1 MLAKYTAKAIPNTHS
16 LMAALAPAEQSNKAR
31 AVAISWIRS
40 FGGYGGGYHIM
51 EDIIRLTD
59 NYYIVATAS
68 TTDEVRVLKQGDS
81 FGVFD
86 RSGDIQPTGLGEQGI
101 YHEGTRFLSLLTF
114 RLGNLR
120 PFLLSS
126 TIKKDNL
133 LFTVNLTNPDVY
145 VDGNVILRRGDLHI
159 FRTKFIWQA
168 TCFET
173 LELINYSLSPVE
185 LFFTLQFDT
194 DFADIFEVRGI
205 KRRARG
211 RRLADEVEAD
221 RVALGYEGLDGVV
234 RRTDIAFFPA
244 PEKLSP
250 FEAQFHRILSPGKQQ
265 HFEITY
271 AFAIDKRL
279 PSRRSL
285 STALEEAQ
293 RATDSCKA
301 DECLVR
307 TSNPEF
313 NVWLDRSAADL
324 HMMFTDTGCGLYPY
338 AGVPWFSTPFG
349 RDGILT
355 ALSFLWINDYVAK
368 GVLQYLAAYQATQII
383 PEKDATPGKILHE
396 ARQGEMAAL
405 EEIPFGLYYGS
416 TDATP
421 LFVMLAGAYFGRTGD
436 LEFIKSIWPQINAAL
451 EWIDNYGDVDGD
463 GFVESVR
470 QSSRGLVQQ
479 GWKDS
484 SDSISHEDGTL
495 PQGPIALCEV
505 QAYVYGAKEAAAR
518 LANSLGQFGRA
529 SALLNE
535 ARSLREKFNESFWCE
550 KLSTYAIALDQ
561 DKRPCQVVA
570 SNAGHCLFTGIASD
584 EYARRI
590 ADTLLSDECFSGWGV
605 RTLSTREVRYNPMS
619 YHNGSV
625 WPHDNAIVAAG
636 LANYGFKEATNRI
649 LTGLFDASLSFDLH
663 RLPELFC
670 GFPRREGEGPTHYP
684 AACAPQAW
692 AAASVFSLLQAC
704 LGLSIDASRSRV
716 TFAAPQL
723 PPFIEEIHV
732 KNLRVGQGSLDLE
745 IDRDFRGIGVVRRDG
760 DANIMLR

>member
-1 MLAKYTAKAIPNTHS
+1 M
-16 LMAALAPAEQSNKAR
+16 Q
-31 AVAISWIRS
+31 
-40 FGGYGGGYHIM
+40 
-51 EDIIRLTD
+51 DIIRLTD

-68 TTDEVRVLKQGDS
+68 TMDEVRVLKQGDS

-101 YHEGTRFLSLLTF
+101 YHQGTRFLSLLAF

-145 VDGNVILRRGDLHI
+145 VDGSVVLRRGDLHI

-168 TCFET
+168 TCLET
-173 LELINYSLSPVE
+173 LELINYSLFPVE

-205 KRRARG
+205 KRNARG
-211 RRLADEVEAD
+211 RRLPDETDVD
-221 RVALGYEGLDGVV
+221 RVSLGYEGLDGVV
-234 RRTDIAFFPA
+234 RRSEIEFFPA
-244 PEKLSP
+244 PETLSASQ
-250 FEAQFHRILSPGKQQ
+250 AQFHRVLSPGKQE

-271 AFAIDKRL
+271 AFEIDNRR

-285 STALEEAQ
+285 TAALSEAQ
-293 RATDSCKA
+293 QSVDLCKV

-324 HMMFTDTGCGLYPY
+324 HMMFTDTEHGLYPY

-349 RDGILT
+349 RDGIIT
-355 ALSFLWINDYVAK
+355 ALAFLWINPRVAK
-368 GVLQYLAAYQATQII
+368 GVLNYLAAYQAAEVIA
-383 PEKDATPGKILHE
+383 EKDATPGKILHE
-396 ARQGEMAAL
+396 ARQGELAAL
-405 EEIPFGLYYGS
+405 EEIPFGCYYGS
-416 TDATP
+416 TDATL
-421 LFVMLAGAYFGRTGD
+421 LFVVLAGAYYDRTGD
-436 LEFIKSIWPQINAAL
+436 LEFIKSIWPQITAAL

-484 SDSISHEDGTL
+484 WDSISHEDGTL
-495 PQGPIALCEV
+495 PQGPIALCEI
-505 QAYVYGAKEAAAR
+505 QAYAYAAKQAGAR
-518 LANSLGQFGRA
+518 LANSLDQVGRA
-529 SALLNE
+529 SALLDE
-535 ARSLREKFNESFWCE
+535 AGALREKFNEAFWCE
-550 KLSTYAIALDQ
+550 PLSPYAVALDHE
-561 DKRPCQVVA
+561 KRPCRVAA

-584 EYARRI
+584 DYARRI
-590 ADTLLSDECFSGWGV
+590 ADTLLSEECFSGWGV
-605 RTLSTREVRYNPMS
+605 RTLGTKEVRYNPMA

-636 LANYGFKEATNRI
+636 LANYGLKEAANKI
-649 LTGLFDASLSFDLH
+649 MTGLFDASLFFDLH

-670 GFPRREGEGPTHYP
+670 GFPRREGESPTLYP

-692 AAASVFSLLQAC
+692 AAASVFMLVQAC
-704 LGLSIDASRSRV
+704 LGLSIDASRSTV
-716 TFAAPQL
+716 TFASPLL
-723 PPFIEEIHV
+723 PPFLEEIHI
-732 KNLRVGQGSLDLE
+732 KQLKVGRATLDLV
-745 IDRDFRGIGVVRRDG
+745 IDRVFRGIGVERREG
-760 DANIMLR
+760 DVNIVIR

>member
-1 MLAKYTAKAIPNTHS
+1 M
-16 LMAALAPAEQSNKAR
+16 Q
-31 AVAISWIRS
+31 
-40 FGGYGGGYHIM
+40 
-51 EDIIRLTD
+51 DIIRLTD

-68 TTDEVRVLKQGDS
+68 TMDEVRVLKQGDS

-101 YHEGTRFLSLLTF
+101 YHQGTRFLSLLAF

-145 VDGNVILRRGDLHI
+145 VDGSVVLRRGDLHI

-168 TCFET
+168 TCLET
-173 LELINYSLSPVE
+173 LELINYSLFPVE
-185 LFFTLQFDT
+185 LFFTLQFET

-205 KRRARG
+205 KRNARG
-211 RRLADEVEAD
+211 RRLPDETDVD
-221 RVALGYEGLDGVV
+221 RVSLGYEGLDGVV
-234 RRTDIAFFPA
+234 RRSQIEFFPA
-244 PEKLSP
+244 PETLSASQ
-250 FEAQFHRILSPGKQQ
+250 AQFHRVLSPGKQE

-271 AFAIDKRL
+271 AFEIDNRR

-285 STALEEAQ
+285 TAALGEAQ
-293 RATDSCKA
+293 QSVDLCKV

-324 HMMFTDTGCGLYPY
+324 HMMFTDTAHGLYPY

-349 RDGILT
+349 RDGIIT
-355 ALSFLWINDYVAK
+355 ALAFLWINPRIAK
-368 GVLQYLAAYQATQII
+368 GVLGYLAAHQAREVIA
-383 PEKDATPGKILHE
+383 EKDATPGKILHE

-405 EEIPFGLYYGS
+405 EEIPFGRYYGS

-421 LFVMLAGAYFGRTGD
+421 LFVVLAGAYYDRTGD
-436 LEFIKSIWPQINAAL
+436 LEFIKSIWAQITAAL

-484 SDSISHEDGTL
+484 WDSISHEDGTL
-495 PQGPIALCEV
+495 PQGPIALCEI
-505 QAYVYGAKEAAAR
+505 QAYAYAAKQAGAR
-518 LANSLGQFGRA
+518 LANSLGQVGRA
-529 SALLNE
+529 SALLDE
-535 ARSLREKFNESFWCE
+535 AGALREKFNEVFWCE
-550 KLSTYAIALDQ
+550 PLSTYAVALDHE
-561 DKRPCQVVA
+561 KRPCRVAA

-584 EYARRI
+584 DYARRI
-590 ADTLLSDECFSGWGV
+590 AATLLSEECFSGWGV
-605 RTLSTREVRYNPMS
+605 RTLGTKEVRYNPMS

-636 LANYGFKEATNRI
+636 LANYGLKDATNRI
-649 LTGLFDASLSFDLH
+649 LTGLFDASLFFDLH

-670 GFPRREGEGPTHYP
+670 GFPRREGEAPTHYP

-692 AAASVFSLLQAC
+692 AAASVFLLLQAC
-704 LGLSIDASRSRV
+704 LGLSIDASASRV
-716 TFAAPQL
+716 TFAAPLL
-723 PPFIEEIHV
+723 PPFLDEVHI
-732 KNLRVGQGSLDLE
+732 KNLRVGQATLNLG
-745 IDRDFRGIGVVRRDG
+745 IDRMFRGLGVERREG
-760 DANIMLR
+760 DVDIVMR